1 MFFQQKWIKRRRPI
15 HNIQNHAVW
24 MIDANAESFEN
35 GLLVV
40 YLADK
45 YIPTTGFQVTTIDR
59 YDNFKR
65 NLTIVQE
72 TIVFVAS

>member
-1 MFFQQKWIKRRRPI
+1 
-15 HNIQNHAVW
+15 
-24 MIDANAESFEN
+24 MIEADTKSFEN
-35 GLLVV
+35 CLLVV

-45 YIPTTGFQVTTIDR
+45 YISTTGFQVTTIDR

-72 TIVFVAS
+72 TIVLVAP